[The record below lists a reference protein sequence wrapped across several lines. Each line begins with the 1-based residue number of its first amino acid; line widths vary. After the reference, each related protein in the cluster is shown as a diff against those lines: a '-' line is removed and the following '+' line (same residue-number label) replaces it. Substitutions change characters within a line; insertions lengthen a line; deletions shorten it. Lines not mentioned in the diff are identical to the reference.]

1 MSIKYGDPRRKAPAF
16 NPKAL
21 LYKLQEAQ
29 SSSVPFTLAY
39 EDLLKPDSLSRAFMK
54 GRDDLRHQ
62 HIRNNTKKSKIIV
75 TKHAWERFTQRVTY
89 NNCPCTTAQVQEIAY
104 KARYNGIN
112 MNIATVK
119 DFNGDKELFN
129 DCLSHQKLGT
139 ELYYYNNF
147 LFVFGGRKGR
157 ALYTVFMPK
166 VLEDKL
172 KMQQTA
178 V

>member
-1 MSIKYGDPRRKAPAF
+1 MGIKYNNPRRKAPVF
-16 NPKAL
+16 NAKL
-21 LYKLQEAQ
+21 LLSQLQEAQ
-29 SSSVPFTLAY
+29 DPSLSLTFTY
-39 EDLLKPDSLSRAFMK
+39 EELLKPDSLCRAFMDS
-54 GRDDLRHQ
+54 RDDLRHQ
-62 HIRNNTKKSKIIV
+62 HIRNNTKKSKITV
-75 TKHAWERFTQRVTY
+75 TIHAWERFTQRVTH

-112 MNIATVK
+112 MNIARVR
-119 DFNGDKELFN
+119 DFNGDEELFN
-129 DCLSHQKLGT
+129 DCLSYQKLGT